1 MATYSDLTDANVLIE
16 SGKECTKNVSWKQSV
31 QAFYLDRINRVRIA
45 KERLEKMDRM
55 SDGFVVFETNDKG
68 KMRTIRSVCI
78 DERMVQKACSNEL
91 LLPKIRPM
99 LIYDNYASLEGRGV
113 SMAFD
118 RLKVNLQRAYR
129 KYGTCDFPILVAD
142 LHAYFDSIDHDVV
155 FEKCK
160 KFFENDSKGLYL
172 LMDFVDAFGEKS
184 LGLGSQV
191 SQALAVFYPND
202 IDHYVK
208 EQLCIKYYGRYMDD
222 FYLIDEDKEYLQFC
236 LGEVQKMYADIGIE
250 MNVNKTQIRRA
261 STGFKFLKTKVHM
274 TPTGKVVMRPDKAAI
289 AREKRKIRKLGEKV
303 ANGSATFDDAL
314 QQYKSWRG
322 YMEQFDSYTTLHNMD
337 KYFDKVFI
345 YDWMMS
351 EYEEKQEKHEGGYYH
366 VKFGKRQDPARRRH
380 FVDGSVEWHR
390 IRE

>member
-1 MATYSDLTDANVLIE
+1 
-16 SGKECTKNVSWKQSV
+16 
-31 QAFYLDRINRVRIA
+31 
-45 KERLEKMDRM
+45 
-55 SDGFVVFETNDKG
+55 
-68 KMRTIRSVCI
+68 
-78 DERMVQKACSNEL
+78 
-91 LLPKIRPM
+91 
-99 LIYDNYASLEGRGV
+99 
-113 SMAFD
+113 
-118 RLKVNLQRAYR
+118 
-129 KYGTCDFPILVAD
+129 
-142 LHAYFDSIDHDVV
+142 
-155 FEKCK
+155 
-160 KFFENDSKGLYL
+160 
-172 LMDFVDAFGEKS
+172 
-184 LGLGSQV
+184 
-191 SQALAVFYPND
+191 
-202 IDHYVK
+202 
-208 EQLCIKYYGRYMDD
+208 MDD

-314 QQYKSWRG
+314 QQYKSRRG